1 VQGKNIVEQ
10 PPQQKTGEPT
20 CLRAVAWGF
29 GRRERQA
36 GNPNL

>member
-20 CLRAVAWGF
+20 CLRAVARALAAG
-29 GRRERQA
+29 QA